1 MSGNFL
7 WVGPNFFKIKT
18 STETNEQENIRL
30 GEPCSSHGPPDGGE
44 STTGPRRYP
53 PLEGAQVTYWGV

>member
-30 GEPCSSHGPPDGGE
+30 GELCSSHGPPTEAG
-44 STTGPRRYP
+44 P
-53 PLEGAQVTYWGV
+53 PLVQEGIYHEKGLR